1 MISIDSISQG
11 LVIDHIKAGKAM
23 EIYKHLN
30 LGNVDCPVAI
40 IKNVKSSKY
49 GKKDIIKIEGDIHVD
64 YDVLGYVD
72 PNITVNIVKGE
83 KITDKVTLNLPETLA
98 DVIRCK
104 NPRCITSSETDIKHV
119 FKLANQTSGIYRCIY
134 CQQEG

>member
-23 EIYKHLN
+23 EIYRHLN
-30 LGNVDCPVAI
+30 LGSVDCPVAI

-72 PNITVNIVKGE
+72 PNITVNIVEGE
-83 KITDKVTLNLPETLA
+83 KIVDKVTLNLPETLA
-98 DVIRCK
+98 DVIKCK

-119 FKLANQTSGIYRCIY
+119 FKLSNRESGVYRCIY
-134 CQQEG
+134 CQQEA